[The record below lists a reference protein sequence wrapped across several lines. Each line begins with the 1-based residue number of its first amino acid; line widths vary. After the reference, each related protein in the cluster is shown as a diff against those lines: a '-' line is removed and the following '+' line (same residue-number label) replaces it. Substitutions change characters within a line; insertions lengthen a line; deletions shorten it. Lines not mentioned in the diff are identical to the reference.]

1 MLKLLLSVMKLFIGA
16 LILLFLSFVLN
27 LLGYV
32 YDYPQFLQTSAH
44 IEMAAS
50 LLLVCSVT
58 IGGGLGLLGVLANWL
73 GIAPFARA
81 QREKVKHDEQ
91 GSVSKHRRERVEVM
105 LESLTGRERS
115 VLRVKL
121 ARSRLAIRV
130 DGTLIDRDQ
139 AENLR
144 QIEQI
149 IEV

>member
-81 QREKVKHDEQ
+81 QSEKMKNDEQ